1 MKPKSE
7 EGKKASQAHSPGS
20 KPLAK
25 LLKQV
30 TPASSSD
37 KTMPGVLAW
46 YKAKAGHSR
55 TSTRATRRQFVTQTV
70 LKGKFSSTST
80 SSTTLGV
87 HASTAEVPARVEGGQ
102 QQESSNRRGWWAG
115 WWVEKAGQAGGAK
128 VSSSSWRG
136 SAL

>member
-55 TSTRATRRQFVTQTV
+55 TST
-70 LKGKFSSTST
+70 SSTST

-115 WWVEKAGQAGGAK
+115 
-128 VSSSSWRG
+128 
-136 SAL
+136 